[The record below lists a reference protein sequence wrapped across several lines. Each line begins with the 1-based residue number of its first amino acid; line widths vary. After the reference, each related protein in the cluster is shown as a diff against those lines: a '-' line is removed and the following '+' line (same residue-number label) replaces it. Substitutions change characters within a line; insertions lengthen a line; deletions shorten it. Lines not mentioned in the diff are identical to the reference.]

1 MSVTVPQQEWVLGQ
15 LEWHGTGEGHDA
27 RCWRRH
33 PACAEAYVSQLQTAI
48 MVLDSDLRR
57 LLDGYDL
64 DKLVD
69 AEVERRMAAMQPK
82 TVERKVEV
90 IRQDPKQVA
99 IVSAVAEWLEATE
112 AVLPRQKRPIAAGT
126 RSSGRWR
133 VRMPKWWRCYTAEF
147 RAARERKRNKAKILD
162 LEHLLAE
169 AFIRRSTLED
179 ELFTQQ
185 QLVEELEDKLAN
197 ANQQASSPYQNSTG
211 WAGHE

>member
-112 AVLPRQKRPIAAGT
+112 KVEDLAALYGLDDDEAAYLEET
-126 RSSGRWR
+126 PDDFVS
-133 VRMPKWWRCYTAEF
+133 AERDKKDATELLRKAAERYF
-147 RAARERKRNKAKILD
+147 R
-162 LEHLLAE
+162 
-169 AFIRRSTLED
+169 
-179 ELFTQQ
+179 
-185 QLVEELEDKLAN
+185 
-197 ANQQASSPYQNSTG
+197 
-211 WAGHE
+211 